1 MEIETIKVR
10 IKEII
15 NASAKLDPIKIEEKA
30 HLHKDLKIDSLT
42 LLEIA
47 LTIDQEFKTNFSDDE
62 LLMMESV
69 QRAAEMVVGRLN
81 GSSRALPL

>member
-1 MEIETIKVR
+1 MEIESVKSR

-15 NASAKLDPIKIEEKA
+15 QESTQLDPADLDEKA

-47 LTIDQEFKTNFSDDE
+47 LSVDQKFETDFSEEE
-62 LLMMESV
+62 LLKMESV
-69 QRAAEMVVGRLN
+69 QVAADMVMARLEG
-81 GSSRALPL
+81 GSTAAA